1 MDGRSEERVAAADGA
16 PSGGESRVGGAGRG
30 VVPPARD
37 SLLSEGVLAKFL
49 RYVRIDTQSDPA
61 GPAVPTTAGQ
71 WDLSRLLAAEAEAMG
86 LEAVRCDDH
95 GIVTATLPA
104 NPPEGERASPA
115 RRSPGG
121 TVGLLAHV
129 DTSPAVS
136 GRGVRPVVHRRYAG
150 GPIALPGGPVLDPG
164 EHPRLAE
171 VLGSDIVTSDGTT
184 LLGADDKAGVAEIM
198 AAIAYL
204 LAHPE
209 VAHGPVRLG
218 FTTDEETGRGI
229 EHLDVAAFGADAAY
243 TLDGGALGDIA
254 WENFHA
260 ENLLLVVQGRSAHPG
275 SARGQMVNALH
286 LAATLVSAVPAA
298 LRPETTEGRE
308 GFIHI
313 DELRGNVEE
322 ASLVVLLRDFDAQ
335 GLEAKRRWLEGQCAA
350 LRAAHPAC
358 RISWTQTGGYRNMRA
373 AVERHPVVTRRA
385 LEAMRRAGVEPRP
398 APIRGGTDGA
408 RLSERGLP
416 TPNLFAG
423 GMNFHARTEWIPVV
437 WMERAVAVLIELVRL
452 WAEEG
457 PAEPA

>member
-1 MDGRSEERVAAADGA
+1 MDGRVQEQVATAGAAPA
-16 PSGGESRVGGAGRG
+16 VGESGVSAGLKAL
-30 VVPPARD
+30 ARD
-37 SLLSEGVLAKFL
+37 TLLSEGVLAKFL
-49 RYVRIDTQSDPA
+49 RYVQIDTQSDPA
-61 GPAVPTTAGQ
+61 GPAVPTTPGQ
-71 WDLSRLLAAEAEAMG
+71 WDLSRLLAAEAAAMG
-86 LEAVRCDDH
+86 LEAVRCDEH
-95 GIVTATLPA
+95 GIVTATLAA
-104 NPPEGERASPA
+104 NSREGDRASPTRGA
-115 RRSPGG
+115 PGG
-121 TVGLLAHV
+121 TVGLLAHI
-129 DTSPAVS
+129 DTSPAVT

-198 AAIAYL
+198 AAVAYL
-204 LAHPE
+204 LVHPE
-209 VAHGPVRLG
+209 VPHGPVRLG

-243 TLDGGALGDIA
+243 TLDGGALGEIA

-260 ENLLLVVQGRSAHPG
+260 ENLRLMIQGRAAHPG

-286 LAATLVSAVPAA
+286 LAAALVSAVPAGM
-298 LRPETTEGRE
+298 RPETTAGRE

-322 ASLVVLLRDFDAQ
+322 ATLVVLLRDFDAQ
-335 GLEAKRRWLEGQCAA
+335 GLAAKRRWLEGQCAV
-350 LRAAHPAC
+350 LRATHPAC
-358 RISWTQTGGYRNMRA
+358 RISWTQTGGYRNMCA
-373 AVERHPVVTRRA
+373 AVERHPAVTGRA

-398 APIRGGTDGA
+398 AAIRGGTDGA

-423 GMNFHARTEWIPVV
+423 GMNFHSRTEWVPVV
-437 WMERAVAVLIELVRL
+437 WMEQAVAVVVELARL

-457 PAEPA
+457 PAKPA